1 MIRTRATYLA
11 VITTAVLLAVPVFA
25 QNVTTDFDESVDFKK
40 FRTFAVREGEV
51 KSQSPA
57 LNSDLTKKR
66 IAAEIEK
73 ALVAKGLKP
82 ATGSADLNVFFNL
95 GAQRGTDTEVYP
107 AGWRGRARRVV
118 KVPNAQGT
126 MVIDM
131 RDPSTRSLV
140 WRAVIN
146 EDEPNPGKLAD
157 KLDDMVKKAIK
168 EYPPKK

>member
-1 MIRTRATYLA
+1 MIA
-11 VITTAVLLAVPVFA
+11 VSIDGVLVAPDQASVSIFDRGFLFGDGVFE
-25 QNVTTDFDESVDFKK
+25 V
-40 FRTFAVREGEV
+40 FRTWDGVAIDLEAHLDRLFTSAVMLGIKV
-51 KSQSPA
+51 
-57 LNSDLTKKR
+57 L
-66 IAAEIEK
+66 EK

-82 ATGSADLNVFFNL
+82 ATGTADLNVFFNL

-140 WRAVIN
+140 WRAVVN
-146 EDEPNPGKLAD
+146 EDEPNPAKLAD

>member
-1 MIRTRATYLA
+1 MIRIRARDLA
-11 VITTAVLLAVPVFA
+11 ATGAALLLSVPLSA
-25 QNVTTDFDESVDFKK
+25 QNVTADFDESIDFKR
-40 FRTFAVREGEV
+40 FRTFVVREGEV
-51 KSQSPA
+51 KSPSPA

-66 IAAEIEK
+66 IATEIEK
-73 ALVAKGLKP
+73 ALAAKGLKP
-82 ATGSADLNVFFNL
+82 ATANADLNVFFNL

-140 WRAVIN
+140 WRAVVN
-146 EDEPNPGKLAD
+146 EDEPNPAKLAD
-157 KLDDMVKKAIK
+157 KLDDMVKKAIR

>member
-1 MIRTRATYLA
+1 MIRIRARYLA
-11 VITTAVLLAVPVFA
+11 ATGAALLLSVPLSA
-25 QNVTTDFDESVDFKK
+25 QNVTADFDESIDFKR
-40 FRTFAVREGEV
+40 FRTFVVREGEV
-51 KSQSPA
+51 KSPSPA

-66 IAAEIEK
+66 IATEIEK
-73 ALVAKGLKP
+73 ALAAKGLKP
-82 ATGSADLNVFFNL
+82 ATANADLNVFFNL

-140 WRAVIN
+140 WRAVVN
-146 EDEPNPGKLAD
+146 EDEPNPAKLAD
-157 KLDDMVKKAIK
+157 KLDDMVKKAIR